1 MTEAKFIV
9 AGEPKGKA
17 RPRFSTK
24 TGHAITPVD
33 TANYETLVRWE
44 YARQCKKK
52 FPDNAMLDMRIKAYY
67 SVPKSDS
74 KKKREKK
81 LAGEIRPTKKPDMD
95 NVIKIIA
102 DALNNVAY
110 HDDTQIVDCQVRKFY
125 SENPRVEVTIK
136 VVEGEEKEDD
146 VCRQK

>member
-1 MTEAKFIV
+1 
-9 AGEPKGKA
+9 
-17 RPRFSTK
+17 
-24 TGHAITPVD
+24 
-33 TANYETLVRWE
+33 
-44 YARQCKKK
+44 
-52 FPDNAMLDMRIKAYY
+52 MLDMRIKAYY

>member
-1 MTEAKFIV
+1 MKEVTFVV
-9 AGEPKGKA
+9 AGEPRGKA
-17 RPRFSTK
+17 RPRFNTK
-24 TGHAITPVD
+24 TGHAITPSD
-33 TANYETLVRWE
+33 TANYETLVKWE
-44 YARQCKKK
+44 YARQCNAK
-52 FPDNAMLDMRIKAYY
+52 FPDDAMLDMRIKAFY

-74 KKKREKK
+74 KKKRAMK

-136 VVEGEEKEDD
+136 TVKGDKKEDN